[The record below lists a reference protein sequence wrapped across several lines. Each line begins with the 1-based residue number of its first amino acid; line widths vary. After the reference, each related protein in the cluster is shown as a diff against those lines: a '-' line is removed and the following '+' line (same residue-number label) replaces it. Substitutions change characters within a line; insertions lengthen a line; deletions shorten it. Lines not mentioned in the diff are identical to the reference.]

1 QIYEKSSMRFEKLT
15 PEFLVQLGRAM
26 PDKVRYFVW
35 RQNGRPIAFSICTID
50 GDTICDEYIGID
62 YQSSVSAGLY
72 HDPKPNLKQ
81 ELVPLDLYVRHRSA
95 IGNFVMKYL
104 VRWLDP
110 TRHDKTL
117 AEFSNYADL

>member
-1 QIYEKSSMRFEKLT
+1 MHFEKLT

-35 RQNGRPIAFSICTID
+35 RQNGRPVAFSICTID

-72 HDPKPNLKQ
+72 HS
-81 ELVPLDLYVRHRSA
+81 RSA
-95 IGNFVMKYL
+95 
-104 VRWLDP
+104 
-110 TRHDKTL
+110 T
-117 AEFSNYADL
+117 S